1 MKKILVVLSIL
12 MVIAIL
18 ETDAQKIYHSSGA
31 EMIFSGADVSFNNMD
46 VNTNLRFTLF
56 FHTQQ
61 LVNLDLT
68 NNIGLFAGLAIRN
81 VGLIK
86 EDLYQN
92 VGFLN
97 IDNTHPDY
105 NKTVKLKRRS
115 HALGFPVALKLGS
128 FSKHFFLFAGGEYEW
143 MFHYK
148 QKLLIDDEKR
158 KYKDWTNDRVNPWI
172 PSLFAGIQFPQGFR
186 LKFKYYMDDF
196 LNPDFKGTD
205 FDEQVD
211 YSQFGSTRIWY
222 ISLTIFL
229 NKNKIKEFL
238 GGGSEETAYRY

>member
-1 MKKILVVLSIL
+1 MKKILAVSSIL

-18 ETDAQKIYHSSGA
+18 ETDAQKIYHSSGM
-31 EMIFSGADVSFNNMD
+31 EIIFSGADVSFNNVD

-105 NKTVKLKRRS
+105 NKTI
-115 HALGFPVALKLGS
+115 
-128 FSKHFFLFAGGEYEW
+128 
-143 MFHYK
+143 
-148 QKLLIDDEKR
+148 KLLRE
-158 KYKDWTNDRVNPWI
+158 NPNY
-172 PSLFAGIQFPQGFR
+172 PLC
-186 LKFKYYMDDF
+186 
-196 LNPDFKGTD
+196 
-205 FDEQVD
+205 
-211 YSQFGSTRIWY
+211 
-222 ISLTIFL
+222 
-229 NKNKIKEFL
+229 
-238 GGGSEETAYRY
+238 